1 MTIPR
6 SAEVVFLGNITGQD
20 GKHMHTGPQGA
31 PPSRSRT
38 SRGHA
43 EGTCS
48 CAVAVDRYTDPS
60 ITPILHRSPR
70 APQTVAAAAQR
81 SELWWFVHRSGP
93 HHLPPMMFVA
103 NLRLL
108 RRRSQV
114 GSNGLS
120 ELGRLE
126 TIRHLSNRHKV
137 VCRVGIAP
145 VLLQSGTLPTLAGTG
160 CRFEKD
166 CLTAVSL

>member
-1 MTIPR
+1 
-6 SAEVVFLGNITGQD
+6 
-20 GKHMHTGPQGA
+20 
-31 PPSRSRT
+31 
-38 SRGHA
+38 
-43 EGTCS
+43 
-48 CAVAVDRYTDPS
+48 
-60 ITPILHRSPR
+60 
-70 APQTVAAAAQR
+70 
-81 SELWWFVHRSGP
+81 
-93 HHLPPMMFVA
+93 MMFVA

-145 VLLQSGTLPTLAGTG
+145 VLLQSGTMPTSAGTG
-160 CRFEKD
+160 ADLKGG